1 MGFAAS
7 DVPRAAREKSP
18 YREAVEI
25 VSPVGLVEKD
35 EIYYNIE
42 LSEYNRIY
50 IYIYINSIDRI

>member
-50 IYIYINSIDRI
+50 IYIYQFY